1 MRLGQIFNIAVF
13 NQFIDSFTRKALL
26 LSNSRDIDEAL
37 KNIYLLSHVIYPY
50 SDSFLVKTHR
60 YMEKYREYR
69 RYYDRIKALLL
80 NTSQALEKRLREEIG
95 FLKAQGIESII
106 SRIIYLMAVLNCDEP
121 LYRRYL
127 DPLKIRKILSVP
139 STPWAQHSKIF
150 DFITEDTHLNIIPGG
165 VIQLWALKILLEELN
180 SRGVSSRIYLPATR
194 LLDYISSVDYFE
206 GINNEAEVVPY
217 NPEKLRE
224 IIAHLG
230 EKHELVLVSN
240 ILGIASITTL
250 LHIEDK
256 TYDNIYLLFNPMET
270 RLAQYLVQ
278 TPYIMPATNLI
289 ETIRIKA
296 EK

>member
-1 MRLGQIFNIAVF
+1 MHLGQIFNIAVF

-69 RYYDRIKALLL
+69 QYYDRIRALLL
-80 NTSQALEKRLREEIG
+80 NTSQALEKRLREEID

-127 DPLKIRKILSVP
+127 DPLKIQKILSVP

-278 TPYIMPATNLI
+278 TPHIMPATNLI